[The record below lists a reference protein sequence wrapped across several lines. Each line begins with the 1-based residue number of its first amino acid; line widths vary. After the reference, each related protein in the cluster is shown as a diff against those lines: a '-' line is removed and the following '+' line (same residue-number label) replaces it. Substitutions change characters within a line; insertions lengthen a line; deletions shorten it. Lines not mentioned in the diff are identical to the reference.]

1 MPNIASKRPIP
12 LPKRTRLSR
21 LWSLPSV
28 TAFGAVAAAYL
39 VACLALGGG
48 SREGFLGDVALQVMA
63 VPFLLW
69 AVWRLLDLPP
79 ENGGGRAKRM
89 LLLCLLVMAV
99 PAAHLVPLPPSVWM
113 SLPGREDFEGNL
125 VAAGLQVGWLP
136 LSLVPRATWLSAL
149 ALLPPMA
156 VFLACLQLGYPDRR
170 RFSVVLLI
178 AGFVS
183 VGLGLLQ
190 VAQGPSSPLR
200 FYAYTNT
207 TEAVGF
213 FANRNHYA
221 ALLYCLVLVA
231 AAWAVAAVASFTRA
245 GATMR
250 SRRSTSHLVAMVAS
264 FTVLVVLVGA
274 QAMARSRAGLGLTTI
289 ALVGAFALA
298 FLAPPHAAGTEAA
311 RGLMAR
317 GATRLLG
324 GAILVALL
332 FSSQFALYRIQ
343 DRFGADPLS
352 DARLPFAR
360 NTIEAAIAFMPFGS
374 GMGTFVPVYQ
384 AFEKAADNV
393 ADYYTNRAHND
404 FLELW
409 LEAGLVGLMV
419 MGLFVVWVVVA
430 LWRAWRRDL
439 EGAGHTDRLLA
450 CAAALMLVLLLAHS
464 SVDYPLRTTAMM
476 SVFAWAIAMVVA
488 PVGLHVPSADGSG
501 EERRH
506 GARRSSARSRTG
518 DAGHATTS
526 AGTGSVG
533 GTEKETPPF
542 VPAPPR
548 EDWPVAWQPAKRP
561 PLTGY

>member
-1 MPNIASKRPIP
+1 MAKRS
-12 LPKRTRLSR
+12 RYSR
-21 LWSLPSV
+21 LWALPSI
-28 TAFGAVAAAYL
+28 TPFAGAAAALL
-39 VACLALGGG
+39 VACLVLGGG
-48 SREGFLGDVALQVMA
+48 SREGFFGDVALQAMA
-63 VPFLLW
+63 VPMVLW
-69 AVWRLLDLPP
+69 AVWRLLDVPA
-79 ENGGGRAKRM
+79 ENGGSRAKWV
-89 LLLCLLVMAV
+89 LLLCLTAIAV
-99 PAAHLVPLPPSVWM
+99 PAVHLLPLPPSMW
-113 SLPGREDFEGNL
+113 SLLPGRADFEGNL
-125 VAAGLQVGWLP
+125 GAAGLQVGWLP

-156 VFLACLQLGYPDRR
+156 VLLACLQLGYSDRR
-170 RFSVVLLI
+170 RLSIVLLVTGL
-178 AGFVS
+178 AS

-190 VAQGPSSPLR
+190 VAHGQSSPLR

-231 AAWAVAAVASFTRA
+231 AAWAVAAVANFARA
-245 GATMR
+245 GTTLR
-250 SRRSTSHLVAMVAS
+250 SQRSTAHLVAMMAS
-264 FTVLVVLVGA
+264 FTVLVILVGA

-289 ALVGAFALA
+289 ALLGAFALA
-298 FLAPPHAAGTEAA
+298 FRAPPREAGVEAA
-311 RGLMAR
+311 RGLMSR

-360 NTIEAAIAFMPFGS
+360 NTIEAAVAYMPFGS

-404 FLELW
+404 FLEFW
-409 LEAGLVGLMV
+409 LEAGLAGLVV
-419 MGLFVVWVVVA
+419 MGLLVCWVVGA
-430 LWRAWRRDL
+430 LWRVWRRDV

-450 CAAALMLVLLLAHS
+450 CAAGLILILLLAHS

-488 PVGLHVPSADGSG
+488 PIGLPVTVGEASADGHRH
-501 EERRH
+501 ERR
-506 GARRSSARSRTG
+506 RSRSRSRKSDAGDPTASAG
-518 DAGHATTS
+518 DAS
-526 AGTGSVG
+526 LG
-533 GTEKETPPF
+533 GPEKEARPF
-542 VPAPPR
+542 VPAPAR
-548 EDWPVAWQPAKRP
+548 EDWPDAWQPAKQPRP
-561 PLTGY
+561 ID